1 MFGAPRR
8 TMLGGWRYDDP
19 AAQGRDK
26 IVDVGDFT
34 GSGRNEILIW
44 SRSGLAA
51 LALDGGGMLS
61 RRMHSNGV
69 RLGGWV
75 ISTAD
80 NRYWGRGRFETGSH
94 DVMVVSS
101 PWGLGLISLQ
111 LGRHIFMAPNGT
123 RFGSWTLQT
132 AVDEFL
138 LIGDFDG
145 DGEDE
150 LFVRGRSGV
159 AVLKLVDGALTA
171 IAHHRIA
178 ESLGGYVLE
187 VQMILSPQAGSGRV
201 PRIRSS
207 SRIIAG
213 CIFLLSM
220 LVASCVAPSPETA
233 SGSMAGLSARLTTS
247 SLPLAI

>member
-1 MFGAPRR
+1 MTALGIVSFDSGFRATAIHPRGRWIGGWNFDPIHHHVRAIGDLDGDSRAEFVVTSDWGLGVLKHEGSGFAQVFGAPRG

-123 RFGSWTLQT
+123 AFG
-132 AVDEFL
+132 E
-138 LIGDFDG
+138 
-145 DGEDE
+145 
-150 LFVRGRSGV
+150 RGR
-159 AVLKLVDGALTA
+159 
-171 IAHHRIA
+171 
-178 ESLGGYVLE
+178 
-187 VQMILSPQAGSGRV
+187 P
-201 PRIRSS
+201 
-207 SRIIAG
+207 
-213 CIFLLSM
+213 
-220 LVASCVAPSPETA
+220 
-233 SGSMAGLSARLTTS
+233 
-247 SLPLAI
+247 